1 MTKMLFQLVVVEQQ
15 QQQQQSFVYQAFSF
29 VGFK

>member
-1 MTKMLFQLVVVEQQ
+1 MTKMLFQLVVVEQ